1 MPLVIDYNRNYNYVD
16 YNGVEHL
23 NFYPFVWI
31 ETEDDDDDED
41 SIMHFSEDEDEVF
54 FRFDRPDCDSGYNST

>member
-1 MPLVIDYNRNYNYVD
+1 MPLVIDCNRNYNYVD

-31 ETEDDDDDED
+31 ETEDDDED
-41 SIMHFSEDEDEVF
+41 SIMHFSEDED
-54 FRFDRPDCDSGYNST
+54 